1 MAWDT
6 PPFLRQTQVKY
17 SIEQCSTPLLIIWL
31 MISGD
36 YTTQCIA
43 DHDHLMIITV
53 WWLSQSSDYH
63 NIHDLMIVYDHHN
76 HHNQMM
82 IIIQWWSSS
91 SVSTCIHLA
100 NAEGVSDVILAE
112 PTKRCARTPWEIR
125 GASEP
130 WKMTAAMLST
140 NRQMFGGFN
149 FLGYIQWYII
159 LYYYYILL
167 LLSSLLYI
175 YIHYNDIGIMI
186 GIGFQ
191 FVSLLFWG
199 IMDDDGWQRMIVGC
213 WENDRY
219 MI

>member
-31 MISGD
+31 MIWGD

-91 SVSTCIHLA
+91 SVPTYSYIHLA

-112 PTKRCARTPWEIR
+112 PSERCARTPWEIR

-140 NRQMFGGFN
+140 NRQMFDGFI
-149 FLGYIQWYII
+149 FWGYIQWYYIN
-159 LYYYYILL
+159 LYYITYA
-167 LLSSLLYI
+167 
-175 YIHYNDIGIMI
+175 MI
-186 GIGFQ
+186 SG
-191 FVSLLFWG
+191 
-199 IMDDDGWQRMIVGC
+199 
-213 WENDRY
+213 
-219 MI
+219 